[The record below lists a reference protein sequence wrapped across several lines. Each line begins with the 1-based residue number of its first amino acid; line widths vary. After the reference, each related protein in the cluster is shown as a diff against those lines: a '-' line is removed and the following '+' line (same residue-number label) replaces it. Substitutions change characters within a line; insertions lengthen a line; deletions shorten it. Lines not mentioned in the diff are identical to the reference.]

1 MTAFMMHQ
9 SCPVFFFCP
18 DFFPSTPMPPKG
30 KKEKKGG
37 KGKKGKKGGDG
48 GATFADFLDDMFFI
62 SQNDRELMR
71 DTMKQK
77 IQEAFSY
84 FQDRSK
90 DLADIREL
98 GVLIR
103 YLGLNPTI
111 QQLAIIQPMVEDT
124 ETGNY
129 IVYSKFEALMIDL
142 LETKQLKF
150 TEPGPDGM
158 PQQLTSL
165 IYRDTEDTIQKC
177 FDVLWEELG
186 KKVDQD
192 RCKYIDGEALR
203 ELLMKPGSVEA
214 FDDPD
219 MQDFLAA
226 AQDVGTS
233 NIKEDMFVMLALE

>member
-1 MTAFMMHQ
+1 
-9 SCPVFFFCP
+9 
-18 DFFPSTPMPPKG
+18 MPPK
-30 KKEKKGG
+30 EKKA
-37 KGKKGKKGGDG
+37 KGKKGKKGGET
-48 GATFADFLDDMFFI
+48 GATFNDFLDDMFFI
-62 SQNDRELMR
+62 SQTDRDNMRIELR
-71 DTMKQK
+71 KK

-98 GVLIR
+98 GVIIR
-103 YLGLNPTI
+103 YLGLNPTV
-111 QQLAIIQPMVEDT
+111 QQLAIIQPMVEDQ

-129 IVYSKFEALMIDL
+129 IVYSKFEPLLVDL

-165 IYRDTEDTIQKC
+165 IYRDSEDTIQKS
-177 FDVLWEELG
+177 FDVLWEELD

-192 RCKYIDGEALR
+192 KCRYIDGEALR

-214 FDDPD
+214 FDDAD

-233 NIKEDMFVMLALE
+233 NIKEDMYVMLALE